1 MEGWQDTGI
10 KTVIGLVGAGVGG
23 IVTHLWQRRRTSSR
37 ELFLVLRGAF
47 DRPAF
52 KGQYLWHSDQK
63 AFQEAID
70 ITLKAVKTGR
80 RFDRRGQELD
90 RAEGRHRGT
99 FAIRDPAQRKTL
111 EEVEDRL
118 QRINKLSKDMQGSAA
133 TSTDAAKIAE
143 TIDRDRDEVI
153 RLLNLTWKSLGIEEM
168 RLPTAV
174 KVYEEVHDPQA

>member
-1 MEGWQDTGI
+1 MEGLQDAVVT
-10 KTVIGLVGAGVGG
+10 TAIGLIGAGIGG
-23 IVTHLWQRRRTSSR
+23 IVTHLWQKRRTSDR

-52 KGQYLWHSDQK
+52 KGPYLWHSDHV
-63 AFQEAID
+63 AFQEAIA

-80 RFDRRGQELD
+80 RFDRRGEELD

-99 FAIRDPAQRKTL
+99 FAIRNPARRKTV

-118 QRINKLSKDMQGSAA
+118 QRILKLSKELQAPAGTPANAA
-133 TSTDAAKIAE
+133 ES
-143 TIDRDRDEVI
+143 IDRDRDEVI
-153 RLLNLTWKSLGIEEM
+153 RILNLAWKGLGIGEM

-174 KVYEEVHDPQA
+174 KVYEEVQDPHA

>member
-1 MEGWQDTGI
+1 MEGWLDAGI
-10 KTVIGLVGAGVGG
+10 KTAIGLIGAGVGG
-23 IVTHLWQRRRTSSR
+23 AVTHLWQRRRTSGR

-52 KGQYLWHSDQK
+52 KGTYLWHSDQQ
-63 AFQEAID
+63 AFQEAIA

-90 RAEGRHRGT
+90 RAEGSHRGT
-99 FAIRDPAQRKTL
+99 FAIRNPAQRKTL

-118 QRINKLSKDMQGSAA
+118 QRILKLSKDMQA
-133 TSTDAAKIAE
+133 TATGAPAIAE
-143 TIDRDRDEVI
+143 TIDCDRDEVI
-153 RLLNLTWKSLGIEEM
+153 RVLNLAWKSLGIQEM

-174 KVYEEVHDPQA
+174 KLYEEVQDPYA